1 MFRKTMF
8 TLAAVAWLLSAYHG
22 YPVKIEDVMKWR
34 IAPKS
39 SNAIESPSATK
50 VEDSKTD

>member
-39 SNAIESPSATK
+39 IDSPSATI
-50 VEDSKTD
+50 VGSEDSKTD